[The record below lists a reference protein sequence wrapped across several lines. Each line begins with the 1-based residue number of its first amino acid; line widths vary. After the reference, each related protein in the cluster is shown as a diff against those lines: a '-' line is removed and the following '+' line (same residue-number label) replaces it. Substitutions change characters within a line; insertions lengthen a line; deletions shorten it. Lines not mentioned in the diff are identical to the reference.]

1 MSVPN
6 YPSVCSCAS
15 PECLE
20 NGCVLRRRYSQAV
33 LCPAVTK
40 CPQLPSSAP
49 PMPLTADD
57 VRRIVRE
64 ELARAA
70 EQSNERREG

>member
-1 MSVPN
+1 MKVSN
-6 YPSVCSCAS
+6 HPSVCSCAS

-20 NGCVLRRRYSQAV
+20 NGCILRRRYSQADPYHV
-33 LCPAVTK
+33 VATWPPA
-40 CPQLPSSAP
+40 
-49 PMPLTADD
+49 PLTADD

-70 EQSNERREG
+70 EQSDEV